1 MLCLNALKQYLSQ
14 RGGTGRNRE
23 KGNCSKDIL
32 DGKPYFQWGGEKE
45 TTLSLNYN
53 LIILSRLAILKVLE
67 IHLSL
72 HTSDGFQVHTDMPDF
87 YMGDIDSNSNAFTC
101 RSSTLSYILLK
112 YSQNAILKYP
122 DKKNE

>member
-1 MLCLNALKQYLSQ
+1 M
-14 RGGTGRNRE
+14 RGV
-23 KGNCSKDIL
+23 
-32 DGKPYFQWGGEKE
+32 GEKE

-53 LIILSRLAILKVLE
+53 LIILSRLAVLKVLE

-72 HTSDGFQVHTDMPDF
+72 HTNDGLQVHKDTPDF
-87 YMGDIDSNSNAFTC
+87 YVGDVDSNSNAFTC
-101 RSSTLSYILLK
+101 RSSTLTYIPLK

>member
-1 MLCLNALKQYLSQ
+1 M
-14 RGGTGRNRE
+14 
-23 KGNCSKDIL
+23 

-72 HTSDGFQVHTDMPDF
+72 HTNDGFQVHTDMPDF
-87 YMGDIDSNSNAFTC
+87 YVSDIDSNSNAFTF
-101 RSSTLSYILLK
+101 RSSTLTYILLK

>member
-1 MLCLNALKQYLSQ
+1 MENLIFN
-14 RGGTGRNRE
+14 G
-23 KGNCSKDIL
+23 
-32 DGKPYFQWGGEKE
+32 GGEKE